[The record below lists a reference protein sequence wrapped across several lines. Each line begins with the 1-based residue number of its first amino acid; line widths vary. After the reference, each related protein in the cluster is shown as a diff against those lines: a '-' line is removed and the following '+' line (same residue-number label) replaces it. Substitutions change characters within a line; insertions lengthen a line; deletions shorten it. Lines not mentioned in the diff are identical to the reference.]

1 MKLNIGVITGGPSPE
16 HDISIL
22 TGLQAGR
29 VLEEKHK
36 TSIIYWSKDNKWY
49 LNSTDLEGEDF
60 LDTIKVTKNRI
71 NIQFNDD
78 PGFYLKKKKLEF
90 DVLVNA
96 CHGGPGEDGT
106 LQSLLEVLN
115 IPYTG
120 PDSSLAQI
128 CMDKYI
134 FTLLLKNSNL
144 PVLDRALLEDE
155 MEGIEINSPYI
166 LKPRFGGSSIGV
178 EVVKNLETA
187 KSLVKNSNLYSRG
200 AILEEYLEDS
210 EDYLI
215 AAFGYPDLNLSEI
228 EKPIRDNTPSS
239 IFNYQD
245 KYLRNGGLE
254 ESSRELPAQLLE
266 KENNEILLLTKKLIE
281 LIGIRGVYRIDFL
294 KKDEKIYINE
304 VNSIPGS
311 LSTYLWKN
319 TNLTKFSIIESIVLE
334 ALDASSNKWD
344 TTGSD
349 GDALVKAKDIESKLG

>member
-1 MKLNIGVITGGPSPE
+1 MKLNIGVIIGGPSPE

-36 TSIIYWSKDNKWY
+36 ISIIYWSKDNKWY
-49 LNSTDLEGEDF
+49 LNSADLEGEDF
-60 LDTIKVTKNRI
+60 LDINKVTKNSI
-71 NIQFNDD
+71 TIQFNDD
-78 PGFYLKKKKLEF
+78 SGFYLKKKKLEF

-106 LQSLLEVLN
+106 LQSLLEILN

-120 PDSSLAQI
+120 PDSSLAQV

-134 FTLLLKNSNL
+134 FTLLLKNSSL
-144 PVLDRALLEDE
+144 PVLDRVLLKDE
-155 MEGIEINSPYI
+155 MDDIQMNSPYI

-178 EVVKNLETA
+178 EIVKDLETA
-187 KSLVKNSNLYSRG
+187 KSLVKNSNLYTRG
-200 AILEEYLEDS
+200 AVLEEYLEDS

-215 AAFGYPDLNLSEI
+215 AAFGYPELNLSEI
-228 EKPIRDNTPSS
+228 EKPIRDSTASA

-245 KYLRNGGLE
+245 KYLRDGGLE
-254 ESSRELPAQLLE
+254 ESLRELPAQLNKKE
-266 KENNEILLLTKKLIE
+266 KNEILSLTKKLIE
-281 LIGIRGVYRIDFL
+281 LIGIRGVFRVDFL
-294 KKDEKIYINE
+294 KREDKIYINE

-319 TNLTKFSIIESIVLE
+319 TNLTKLSIIDSIVQE
-334 ALDASSNKWD
+334 ALESSKNKWD
-344 TTGSD
+344 STGSD
-349 GDALVKAKDIESKLG
+349 GAALIKAKDIGSKLG

>member
-1 MKLNIGVITGGPSPE
+1 MKLNIGVIIGGPSPE

-36 TSIIYWSKDNKWY
+36 ISIIYWSKDNKWY
-49 LNSTDLEGEDF
+49 LNSEDLEGEDF
-60 LDTIKVTKNRI
+60 LDTKKVTKNSI
-71 NIQFNDD
+71 KIQFNDD
-78 PGFYLKKKKLEF
+78 SGFYLKKKKLEF

-106 LQSLLEVLN
+106 LQSLLEILN

-120 PDSSLAQI
+120 PNSSLAQL

-144 PVLDRALLEDE
+144 PVLDRVLLEEE
-155 MEGIEINSPYI
+155 MEDIELNSPYI

-178 EVVKNLETA
+178 EIVKDLETA
-187 KSLVKNSNLYSRG
+187 KSLVKSSNLYTRG
-200 AILEEYLEDS
+200 AVLEEYLEDS

-215 AAFGYPDLNLSEI
+215 AAFGYPELNLSEI
-228 EKPIRDNTPSS
+228 EKPIRDSTASA
-239 IFNYQD
+239 IFDYQD
-245 KYLRNGGLE
+245 KYLRDGGLE
-254 ESSRELPAQLLE
+254 GSSRELPAQLNE
-266 KENNEILLLTKKLIE
+266 KEKNEILSLTKKLIE
-281 LIGIRGVYRIDFL
+281 LIGIRGVYRVDFL
-294 KKDEKIYINE
+294 KKEDKIYINE

-319 TNLTKFSIIESIVLE
+319 TNLTKLSIIDSIVQE
-334 ALDASSNKWD
+334 ALEPSRNNWD
-344 TTGSD
+344 STGSD
-349 GDALVKAKDIESKLG
+349 GVALMKAKDIESKLG

>member
-1 MKLNIGVITGGPSPE
+1 MKLNIGVIIGGPSPE

-36 TSIIYWSKDNKWY
+36 ISIIYWSKDNKWY
-49 LNSTDLEGEDF
+49 LNSADLEGEDF
-60 LDTIKVTKNRI
+60 LDTKKVTKNSI
-71 NIQFNDD
+71 KIQFNDD
-78 PGFYLKKKKLEF
+78 SGFYLKKKKLEF

-106 LQSLLEVLN
+106 LQSLLEILN

-120 PDSSLAQI
+120 PNSSLAQL

-144 PVLDRALLEDE
+144 PVLDRVLLEEE
-155 MEGIEINSPYI
+155 MEDIELNSPYI

-178 EVVKNLETA
+178 EIVKDLETA
-187 KSLVKNSNLYSRG
+187 KSLVKNSNLYTRG
-200 AILEEYLEDS
+200 AVLEEYLEDS

-215 AAFGYPDLNLSEI
+215 AAFGYPELNLSEI
-228 EKPIRDNTPSS
+228 EKPIRDSTASA

-245 KYLRNGGLE
+245 KYLRDGGLE
-254 ESSRELPAQLLE
+254 ESSRELPAQLNE
-266 KENNEILLLTKKLIE
+266 KEKNEILSLTKKLIE
-281 LIGIRGVYRIDFL
+281 LIGIRGVYRVDFL
-294 KKDEKIYINE
+294 KKEDKIYINE

-319 TNLTKFSIIESIVLE
+319 TNLTKLSIIDSIVQE
-334 ALDASSNKWD
+334 ALEPSSNNWD
-344 TTGSD
+344 STGSD
-349 GDALVKAKDIESKLG
+349 GVALIKAKDIESKLG

>member
-1 MKLNIGVITGGPSPE
+1 MKLNIGVIIGGPSPE

-36 TSIIYWSKDNKWY
+36 ISIIYWSKDNKWY
-49 LNSTDLEGEDF
+49 LNSADLEGEDF
-60 LDTIKVTKNRI
+60 LDINKVTKNSI
-71 NIQFNDD
+71 TIQFNDD
-78 PGFYLKKKKLEF
+78 SGFYLKKKKLEF

-106 LQSLLEVLN
+106 LQSLLEILN

-120 PDSSLAQI
+120 PNSSLAQL

-144 PVLDRALLEDE
+144 PVLDRVLLEDE
-155 MEGIEINSPYI
+155 MEEIEMNSPYI

-178 EVVKNLETA
+178 EIVKDLETA
-187 KSLVKNSNLYSRG
+187 KSLVKSSNLYTRG
-200 AILEEYLEDS
+200 AVLEEYLEDS

-215 AAFGYPDLNLSEI
+215 AAFGYPELNLSEI
-228 EKPIRDNTPSS
+228 EKPIRDSTASA

-245 KYLRNGGLE
+245 KYLRDGGLE
-254 ESSRELPAQLLE
+254 ESSRELPAQLNE
-266 KENNEILLLTKKLIE
+266 KEKNEILSLTKKLIE
-281 LIGIRGVYRIDFL
+281 LIGIRGIYRVDFL
-294 KKDEKIYINE
+294 KKEDKIYINE

-319 TNLTKFSIIESIVLE
+319 TNLTKLSIIDSIVQE
-334 ALDASSNKWD
+334 ALESSKNKWD
-344 TTGSD
+344 STGSD
-349 GDALVKAKDIESKLG
+349 GAALIKAKDIGSKLG